1 MTVKTFDFDKLNKN
15 RDRITT
21 AARIDLK
28 TIDNLLSTIG
38 FLETIEFNTLSQDFK
53 SFIEECRHHIRHLIA
68 TSYFQENKNFKSSYH
83 SAHQQSRGRQSLD
96 EPEEGED
103 TFGFWLESDV
113 NDDDFQ
119 WFPLWEKLLFNTKR
133 ELNRL
138 GVKVY
143 GHLNRMGCDP
153 CEI

>member
-1 MTVKTFDFDKLNKN
+1 MTVKGNKMTVKTFDFDKLNKN

-68 TSYFQENKNFKSSYH
+68 TSYFQENKNFKS
-83 SAHQQSRGRQSLD
+83 LD

-143 GHLNRMGCDP
+143 GHLNHMGCDP